1 MRTSFNLREV
11 VLDDWEVLLEW
22 RNEKITR
29 QNFFHTGSI
38 SPDKHKKWLRDS
50 LSMEGRTIFILE
62 YNETPVGTIREDI
75 RKEEFELSFTIDP
88 KYRGKKIGQIMMSLY
103 LFDRKGLFLCEVKKE
118 NIPSIKM
125 IEKFGFKLFKSE
137 KKVNF
142 YQLNKNKKAILKS
155 YSLDHTKIENQNN
168 IKILTAHQP
177 AYLPWLGYFHK
188 IISSDIYVYLDTVQ
202 LEKNSFSCR
211 NKIKTPQGSAW
222 ITIPRKRKGNSS
234 IAIKEIQIDNSK
246 QWKNKHLKNFY
257 FNYQKT
263 PFFDDLY
270 PRIEE
275 LYSQSYELFSDLA
288 YHHLLFW
295 MKELDIKTKVVKS
308 SDLNITSKKSDLILE
323 LCQNL
328 NADKYISGVEGKY
341 YLDEMSFKKETIDV
355 EYQNFKHP
363 IYRQKNGKFISHMSV
378 IDLVFNEGPNSNKI
392 IMSGDNTVG

>member
-1 MRTSFNLREV
+1 M
-11 VLDDWEVLLEW
+11 
-22 RNEKITR
+22 
-29 QNFFHTGSI
+29 
-38 SPDKHKKWLRDS
+38 
-50 LSMEGRTIFILE
+50 
-62 YNETPVGTIREDI
+62 
-75 RKEEFELSFTIDP
+75 
-88 KYRGKKIGQIMMSLY
+88 
-103 LFDRKGLFLCEVKKE
+103 
-118 NIPSIKM
+118 
-125 IEKFGFKLFKSE
+125 
-137 KKVNF
+137 
-142 YQLNKNKKAILKS
+142 
-155 YSLDHTKIENQNN
+155 
-168 IKILTAHQP
+168 
-177 AYLPWLGYFHK
+177 
-188 IISSDIYVYLDTVQ
+188 
-202 LEKNSFSCR
+202 
-211 NKIKTPQGSAW
+211 
-222 ITIPRKRKGNSS
+222 ITIPIKRKGNSS

-308 SDLNITSKKSDLILE
+308 SDLNITSKKSDLILD